1 MEKKTLKDIDL
12 PGKGMLKW
20 VSILMLILF
29 PLNLIF
35 PKYIPVWIIW
45 IGVGGFD
52 LMCLYIILYILLKG
66 KAREFGVLLL
76 NLVIAILII
85 SSVAWGICNPWPT
98 A

>member
-29 PLNLIF
+29 LLNLIF

-85 SSVAWGICNPWPT
+85 SSVAWGICNPWPN